1 MGSTTD
7 IDRCIA
13 RLAESQHGIVA
24 RRQLRRL
31 RVRTDAIRRRVA
43 AGRLL
48 ELSSRVLLVAGA
60 PVTDDARLM
69 AAVLDTGSDACVA
82 RESAAASWRLPGF
95 RLDGVPV
102 TTPTRTLFDLAAAP
116 DVSEL
121 RMARLIDTA
130 WARRLVSHASL
141 TSMLDELAGK
151 GRPGIVLMRELL
163 EERPADHVP
172 PESNTEA
179 RFEEIARLAGLR
191 QLERQVDV
199 GGDDGWIGRVDFID
213 RRRRLVI
220 EVGDAL
226 FHGSLTDRRH
236 DEARWSRL
244 EAAGYAVETVDA
256 FEVFHRADTLVARLR
271 AVANTRNPLASGRT
285 DDRFG
290 GV

>member
-1 MGSTTD
+1 M
-7 IDRCIA
+7 R
-13 RLAESQHGIVA
+13 
-24 RRQLRRL
+24 
-31 RVRTDAIRRRVA
+31 
-43 AGRLL
+43 
-48 ELSSRVLLVAGA
+48 
-60 PVTDDARLM
+60 
-69 AAVLDTGSDACVA
+69 
-82 RESAAASWRLPGF
+82 PGHWV

-116 DVSEL
+116 DVSDL

-141 TSMLDELAGK
+141 TSMLAELAGK

-163 EERPADHVP
+163 EARPADHVP

-191 QLERQVDV
+191 HLERQVDV

-213 RRRRLVI
+213 RRRRLVV

-236 DEARWSRL
+236 DEVRWSRL

-271 AVANTRNPLASGRT
+271 AVANARNPLASGRT
-285 DDRFG
+285 DDRSG